1 MKNRIAELEN
11 NLEDL
16 LNDNVIDKVK
26 LVETSIEIG
35 RFIESQ
41 GLSNYECI
49 PLNKLKTL
57 ISKNQSQ
64 RVKQELIDDYYE
76 RIVLS
81 AFKAYF
87 DADTDE
93 DGFEIIENGRAIK
106 CDEFNAEIAE
116 RVGVQ
121 VIEAIVDTDWDNDFK
136 VDFKAVGEFGK
147 LLKKFKIPTS
157 FTTHFRNEYADYY
170 RRFKNIEEVAGGMW
184 GLDLNDRSLW
194 EYSEVEIDEFIAELE
209 KIVSFLT
216 LAYPLP
222 SRR

>member
-1 MKNRIAELEN
+1 MKNKISELEN

-16 LNDNVIDKVK
+16 LNDNVIDTVK
-26 LVETSIEIG
+26 IIELSIEIG
-35 RFIESQ
+35 KLVQSQ

-64 RVKQELIDDYYE
+64 RVKQKLIDDYCQ
-76 RIVLS
+76 RVVLS

-87 DADTDE
+87 NADTE
-93 DGFEIIENGRAIK
+93 QNGFEIIENGRAIK
-106 CDEFNAEIAE
+106 CDKFSDEIAE

-121 VIEAIVDTDWDNDFK
+121 IVDAIVDTDWDNDFK
-136 VDFKAVGEFGK
+136 VNFKAVGEFGK
-147 LLKKFKIPTS
+147 LLTKYKISKLFTS
-157 FTTHFRNEYADYY
+157 HFRNEYADYY
-170 RRFKNIEEVAGGMW
+170 RRYSNIEEVAEGIW
-184 GLDLNDRSLW
+184 GLELNDSKLW
-194 EYSEVEIDEFIAELE
+194 THSADEIDEFISELE